1 MSRAVSVLNGLVSL
15 ILSKDTIALH
25 FSKLIIM
32 FHIHMVTKYFV
43 LYIVFSGYLID
54 GF

>member
-1 MSRAVSVLNGLVSL
+1 MSRAVSVLNGLGSL

-25 FSKLIIM
+25 ISILIIV

-43 LYIVFSGYLID
+43 LYFVFSGYLID
-54 GF
+54 RF